1 MNLPT
6 NPVRDPSDIFEIAS
20 TSGGASLRE
29 EGLSFTGAVSDA
41 AGAVPWSCAC
51 DTLTF
56 PTLNSSVV
64 PRIAIRGLLFIYP
77 HGIATAATNAA
88 DDAICATD
96 RTFLSVLLPRT
107 GFSGTTI
114 VSPGPIVDERA
125 PPDQRPPCLPPVT
138 EPSARMM
145 KISPL
150 FASCV
155 GPPARERYQLA
166 FLPGA

>member
-6 NPVRDPSDIFEIAS
+6 NPVWFPRDVFLTVFAS
-20 TSGGASLRE
+20 ADTSVFE
-29 EGLSFTGAVSDA
+29 EGLPFTGAVSDA

-51 DTLTF
+51 NTLTF
-56 PTLNSSVV
+56 PSLNSSVV

-77 HGIATAATNAA
+77 HGMATAATNAA
-88 DDAICATD
+88 DDAICATE

-125 PPDQRPPCLPPVT
+125 LPDQRPPSLPPVT

-166 FLPGA
+166 F